1 LAEHS
6 FHSKLRPGAGGTAT
20 IIAATTIMGGGTTV
34 GIITAIGI
42 ADAASEEGKRE
53 GDITVTEMELAKN
66 FMNYS
71 SSDC

>member
-1 LAEHS
+1 
-6 FHSKLRPGAGGTAT
+6 
-20 IIAATTIMGGGTTV
+20 MGGGTTV

-53 GDITVTEMELAKN
+53 GDITVTEIELAKN

-71 SSDC
+71 